1 MYKSS
6 TPFFSLLPRI
16 FQTCRYHKEVIAQA
30 EFPLLPTDASRARV
44 YLHDELHVSVSAER
58 RGRWVEEGG
67 KGIFSPSRNNPI
79 PREDEPNLQPAALSF
94 TTMKRAL
101 QSEVAEERPPPETDS
116 VCVCV
121 WIYHCVYCLMIEYLP
136 FIYLFDS
143 SIFNEEL
150 RHVCFLSDHTFK

>member
-44 YLHDELHVSVSAER
+44 YRHDELHVSVSAER
-58 RGRWVEEGG
+58 RGLWVEEGG

-79 PREDEPNLQPAALSF
+79 PREDEPNLHPAALSF

-101 QSEVAEERPPPETDS
+101 QSEVAEERPPPRLTQC
-116 VCVCV
+116 VCVCGFNIV
-121 WIYHCVYCLMIEYLP
+121 
-136 FIYLFDS
+136 FIA
-143 SIFNEEL
+143 
-150 RHVCFLSDHTFK
+150 